1 MYIFLISLSLL
12 LFITY
17 FEFDTIAPIVVHQKE
32 LSDMEKQ
39 KIQKSVNNGKTLE
52 EEIQLYKNQYL

>member
-17 FEFDTIAPIVVHQKE
+17 FEFDTITPIVIHQKE
-32 LSDMEKQ
+32 LSDMEKE
-39 KIQKSVNNGKTLE
+39 KIKKSVNNGKTLE
-52 EEIQLYKNQYL
+52 EEIQLYKKQYL